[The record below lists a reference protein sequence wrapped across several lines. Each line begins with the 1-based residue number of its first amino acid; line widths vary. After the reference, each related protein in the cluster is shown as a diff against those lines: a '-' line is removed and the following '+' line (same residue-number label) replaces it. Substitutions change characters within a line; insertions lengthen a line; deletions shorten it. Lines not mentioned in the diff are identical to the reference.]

1 MIINVTD
8 VNDNRPRFALPVDP
22 FVISVDEFQ
31 PPGTS
36 VTVVKAF
43 DKDTGNHSSIT
54 YRLNDD
60 NFQIHSVLGTITTR
74 DELYHSQGAS
84 RSFRVTAT
92 DSSPPYWRATANVV
106 VMVNR
111 ASPPPQFPSQ
121 AFAEFVPESI
131 PVGKYYFVF
140 YCLLILENM
149 IAYFFK

>member
-31 PPGTS
+31 PPGTL

-74 DELYHSQGAS
+74 NELYHSQGAS
-84 RSFRVTAT
+84 RSFMVTAT
-92 DSSPPYWRATANVV
+92 DSTPPYWRATANVV
-106 VMVNR
+106 VMVTR

-121 AFAEFVPESI
+121 EFAEFVPESI
-131 PVGKYYFVF
+131 PVGKCF
-140 YCLLILENM
+140 YCLLI
-149 IAYFFK
+149 F